1 MSTLS
6 MGTAVQPALAPPAEL
21 GNGGSRL
28 FTAIIVV
35 ITLFA
40 FMEPIEYAWY
50 RPTYDESDDDE
61 RADAGARDGSVQRQ
75 ITLGALGLI
84 GAATIALSK
93 GKEMRLR
100 NLLGI
105 LCVVYLA
112 WCAASILWSD
122 ELSMTLRRQIAL
134 GCEIVAGVAIATRAS
149 PRQFAWI
156 VFACTVTWLGL
167 GILAE
172 VTQGALQPWLTGYRF
187 KGIFHANI
195 MSANCALLVLSS
207 LYLSGGGGKSKKQ
220 ILYAIAGIAFVF
232 LVLTG
237 SRTALGAV
245 IASIA
250 AVFFATTTP
259 SKRIVSL
266 GLAGLALVFF
276 VAAGGIEA
284 FNLSSNS
291 VSLGRQDNDPASLT
305 GRLPLWSEL
314 VGNYVRQRPFAGF
327 GYGAFWSPGH
337 IAAVERTQG
346 WNAPYAH
353 CTYIDLVLSVGLI
366 GAMLFVLA
374 MIVAF
379 VRASRLE
386 TQKAYAGYGFVAM
399 VIACVLADG
408 TMETTFGATLFMSFF
423 GICAICFVLVGD
435 QSAPQLAGEI
445 GKH

>member
-314 VGNYVRQRPFAGF
+314 VGNYVRQRPFAGYRLRRVLVARPHRRR
-327 GYGAFWSPGH
+327 GTDARLERALRPLHVYRPGAERRTNWH
-337 IAAVERTQG
+337 DAVR
-346 WNAPYAH
+346 
-353 CTYIDLVLSVGLI
+353 VGDDR
-366 GAMLFVLA
+366 G
-374 MIVAF
+374 
-379 VRASRLE
+379 VRARFPARDSEGLRRLRLCRDGDRLR
-386 TQKAYAGYGFVAM
+386 AGRRHDGNDVWRHA
-399 VIACVLADG
+399 VHVVLRHLRD
-408 TMETTFGATLFMSFF
+408 LFCS
-423 GICAICFVLVGD
+423 GR
-435 QSAPQLAGEI
+435 
-445 GKH
+445 